1 MKYVARLIVFLATW
15 VTLVGCLNAPA
26 ARPTLIPISSDPAL
40 GIESLSAASVC
51 PPHTPTPVPGFD
63 LRLPISNVPRAF
75 VAITRDARL
84 TLAAIG
90 GDGNVALLNQPA
102 AMGQIQLSADGNT
115 LAYEVLNG
123 PNPADNFVIV
133 LNLLSGRALRLT
145 PSTGC
150 AILGFTLD
158 ATGRQ
163 VVYSQVAMRG
173 QFRPAAWQITLAD
186 LSASAR
192 TQTWRG
198 EGETALVPL
207 AWSSATETIVFR
219 AIVPFQ
225 TAGHRGVWLARADA
239 SNVRLLLRESEF
251 VGTPIVTADGRWLA
265 YLASDAERVPKTL
278 NAIVGEPP
286 ANRIAAINLL
296 TGERR
301 TLAET
306 AQSFGAWTMSN
317 ERVFFAEGIWEENW
331 FRFDRI
337 QMIGV
342 HASPPQMLATLAASE
357 LVRSMQ
363 TCGED
368 SVVFSIHDAL
378 GESLRWWT
386 RGQLKTLASEQN
398 VAYQILGCIE

>member
-1 MKYVARLIVFLATW
+1 MKYVARLIVFLAVW
-15 VTLVGCLNAPA
+15 ITLVGCVNAPA
-26 ARPTLIPISSDPAL
+26 ARPTLIPIPPDPAL

-51 PPHTPTPVPGFD
+51 PPRTPTPIPGFD

-84 TLAAIG
+84 TIAAIG
-90 GDGNVALLNQPA
+90 SDGNVAPLNQPA

-115 LAYEVLNG
+115 LGYEVLNG
-123 PNPADNFVIV
+123 PNPANNFVIV
-133 LNLLSGRALRLT
+133 LDLSSGRALRLT
-145 PSTGC
+145 PSAGC
-150 AILGFTLD
+150 AILGFALD

-163 VVYSQVAMRG
+163 IVYSQVAMRG
-173 QFRPAAWQITLAD
+173 QFRPAAWQITVAD
-186 LSASAR
+186 LVASAR

-198 EGETALVPL
+198 ESETTLVPL
-207 AWSSATETIVFR
+207 AWSSMTETIVFR

-225 TAGHRGVWLARADA
+225 TAGPRGVWLARADG

-251 VGTPIVTADGRWLA
+251 VGTPLITRDGRWLA
-265 YLASDAERVPKTL
+265 YLASDEERVPKTF
-278 NAIVGEPP
+278 AIVGEPP

-317 ERVFFAEGIWEENW
+317 ERVFFAEGIWEEVR

-337 QMIGV
+337 QMISV
-342 HASPPQMLATLAASE
+342 HAAPPQTLATLAASE
-357 LVRSMQ
+357 SVSSMQ

-368 SVVFSIHDAL
+368 SVIFSIHAAL
-378 GESLRWWT
+378 GESLGWWM
-386 RGQLKTLASEQN
+386 RGQLKSLASEPN
-398 VAYQILGCIE
+398 VAYRILGCIE